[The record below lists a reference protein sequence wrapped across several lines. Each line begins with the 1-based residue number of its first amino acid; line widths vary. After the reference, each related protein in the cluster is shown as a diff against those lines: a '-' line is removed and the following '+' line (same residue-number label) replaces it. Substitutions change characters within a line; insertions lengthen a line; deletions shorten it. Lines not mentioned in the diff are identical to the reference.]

1 MAPDDRTTTPR
12 RRVTRGTLTRDDI
25 LAATL
30 DLIEADPATP
40 ITMQRVAEALGTR
53 PMSLYTHVRNRD
65 DLIDGAVDRSLRAW
79 TFDLAA
85 DAPWELQLGD
95 WCRSLRDH
103 ARRYSPLIDEMTRN
117 GSFQPALLE
126 KVAVLARILRGAGL
140 EGRELAEALRWI
152 PQTVLGAI
160 VLELGRPAHLQ
171 SADDETTAILGSI
184 AQLSEEARGE
194 LLSVIPFYSEQDLPD
209 LFDYTVDRL
218 VEGVRDQSARLRA
231 TGGTT
236 HDHDRL

>member
-1 MAPDDRTTTPR
+1 MVAAPGSPTPTR

-25 LAATL
+25 VTATL
-30 DLIEADPATP
+30 DLIESAPDQPV
-40 ITMQRVAEALGTR
+40 TMQRVAAALGTR

-79 TFDLAA
+79 TFDVAE
-85 DAPWELQLGD
+85 DAPWELQLGA

-103 ARRYSPLIDEMTRN
+103 ARRWPPLIDEMTRN
-117 GSFQPALLE
+117 GSFQPGLLE
-126 KVAVLARILRGAGL
+126 KVAVLARILRAAGL
-140 EGRELAEALRWI
+140 EGRDLAGALRWI

-160 VLELGRPAHLQ
+160 VLELARPRDLQ

-184 AQLSEEARGE
+184 AQLTEQARAE
-194 LLSVIPFYSEQDLPD
+194 LLSVIPYYSERDLPD
-209 LFDYTVDRL
+209 LFDYSVDR
-218 VEGVRDQSARLRA
+218 VVDGVRNQSARRRA

-236 HDHDRL
+236 